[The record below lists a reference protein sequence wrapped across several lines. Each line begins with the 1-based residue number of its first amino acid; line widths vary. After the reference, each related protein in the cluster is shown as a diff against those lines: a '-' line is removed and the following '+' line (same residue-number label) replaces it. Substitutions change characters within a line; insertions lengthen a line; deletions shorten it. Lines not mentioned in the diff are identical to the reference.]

1 MLLSKTCSYA
11 IRAALYIAV
20 HQDRKFIPI
29 RDISEELGVSFHFL
43 TKILQILT
51 GRNILVS
58 FRGPNG
64 GIALVRPANE
74 IMLAEVVEA
83 VDGLAIFT
91 NCVLGLGR
99 CNDDNPCPVHDRWAR
114 VRKDCRTFFETTSL
128 QFLVEEINAKGLRL
142 SEILPEKPPSSL
154 KKLNESPR

>member
-20 HQDRKFIPI
+20 HRDRQFIPI
-29 RDISEELGVSFHFL
+29 RDISEQLGVSFHFL

-64 GIALVRPANE
+64 GIALARPAKD
-74 IMLAEVVEA
+74 IMLAELVEA
-83 VDGLAIFT
+83 VDGLGIFN
-91 NCVLGLGR
+91 NCVLGLGL
-99 CNDDNPCPVHDRWAR
+99 CDNNNPCPVHEHWTE
-114 VRKDCRTFFETTSL
+114 VRKNCHQFFRTTSL
-128 QFLVEEINAKGLRL
+128 QFLVDEIESKGLRL
-142 SEILPEKPPSSL
+142 SEMFSNNPQRPPF
-154 KKLNESPR
+154 NG

>member
-20 HQDRKFIPI
+20 HQDRQFIPI
-29 RDISEELGVSFHFL
+29 RDISEQLGVSFHFL

-64 GIALVRPANE
+64 GIALARPAHE
-74 IMLAEVVEA
+74 IMLAELVEA
-83 VDGLAIFT
+83 VDGLAIFN
-91 NCVLGLGR
+91 NCVLGLGL
-99 CNDDNPCPVHDRWAR
+99 CDNANPCPVHQHWTD
-114 VRKDCRTFFETTSL
+114 VRKNCREFFETTSL
-128 QFLVEEINAKGLRL
+128 QFLVDEIESKGLRL
-142 SEILPEKPPSSL
+142 SEMFDDIDRGPAD
-154 KKLNESPR
+154 KK

>member
-20 HQDRKFIPI
+20 HQDRQFIPI
-29 RDISEELGVSFHFL
+29 RDISEQLGVSFHFL

-64 GIALVRPANE
+64 GIALARPAKDV
-74 IMLAEVVEA
+74 MLAELVEA
-83 VDGLAIFT
+83 VDGLAIFN
-91 NCVLGLGR
+91 NCVLGLGL
-99 CNDDNPCPVHDRWAR
+99 CDEENPCPVHEHWTD
-114 VRKDCRTFFETTSL
+114 VRKNCQEFFKTTSL
-128 QFLVEEINAKGLRL
+128 QFLVDEIETKGLRL
-142 SEILPEKPPSSL
+142 SEMFSSNPQNPSP
-154 KKLNESPR
+154 KGK

>member
-11 IRAALYIAV
+11 IRASLYIAI

-64 GIALVRPANE
+64 GITLARPAGE
-74 IMLAEVVEA
+74 IVLAEIVEA
-83 VDGLAIFT
+83 VDGLAIFN
-91 NCVLGLGR
+91 NCVLGLGL
-99 CNDDNPCPVHDRWAR
+99 CDDSNPCPVHGHWTN
-114 VRKDCRTFFETTSL
+114 VRHGCRSFFDSTTL
-128 QFLVEEINAKGLRL
+128 QFLVDQIKSKGLRL
-142 SEILPEKPPSSL
+142 SEVFPGDTKRPH
-154 KKLNESPR
+154 KTD

>member
-20 HQDRKFIPI
+20 HKDRKFIPI
-29 RDISEELGVSFHFL
+29 RDISAELGVSFHFL

-51 GRNILVS
+51 GRNILLS

-64 GIALVRPANE
+64 GISLARPAKE

-83 VDGLAIFT
+83 VDGLAIFH
-91 NCVLGLGR
+91 NCVLGLGL
-99 CNDDNPCPVHDRWAR
+99 CNEENPCPVHEHWTD
-114 VRKDCRTFFETTSL
+114 VRQNCRAFFETTSL
-128 QFLVEEINAKGLRL
+128 QFLVEEINKKGLRL
-142 SEILPEKPPSSL
+142 SEIFPDDS
-154 KKLNESPR
+154 